1 MDTTQKDETNQSVLR
16 PLIFISH
23 DSRDAKIAQAFC
35 ELVEKASLGILQ
47 TFCSSDRTGGRGI
60 EYGTL
65 WFTKILERLSSAS
78 EVVCLL
84 TPRSMNRPWILYEAG
99 VAVGKRDTPVR
110 GVVLG
115 LSINDANKGP
125 FAQLQNCA
133 GDTESIA
140 KLVTDMVKRLIPQAQ
155 PTPDLIRTQSDAF
168 VGSITPLLEKDPE
181 VTPPRHTPEDD
192 GLDSVLTARLLEEI
206 KEIANRLP
214 SRLEEIFPR
223 STFEE
228 INGQL
233 RATVKAADEVRR
245 SASQTLKGESK
256 ELHDR
261 IDEIHTIVEDHL
273 GKIPAISALMKC
285 GILNIH
291 EDRPSAEGHILEI
304 LSKAKD
310 HIEVIGISLRSL
322 FQGGGKLNKA
332 ILDMLADAA
341 ESERQTP
348 SWRVM
353 VLDPECD
360 QARYRS
366 EREEP
371 EGTKLEEGNLHRE
384 VDLTIQVVD
393 HWHKR
398 GCNIELRAYKG
409 SPSCFLMII
418 DNTIFVE
425 QYHYGRAGGARVAEL
440 VPLLEFISDSN
451 TYREL
456 LGHFDYMWNNLSRP
470 MSGKQNN
477 RNNNTT

>member
-1 MDTTQKDETNQSVLR
+1 MDTPQEHDSDRAAQR

-23 DSRDAKIAQAFC
+23 DSRDAQIARAFC
-35 ELVEKASLGILQ
+35 DLIEKSSLGILE
-47 TFCSSDRTGGRGI
+47 TFCSSDRTGRGI
-60 EYGTL
+60 EYGSQ
-65 WFTKILERLSSAS
+65 WFTTILDRLSSAS

-84 TPRSMNRPWILYEAG
+84 TPLSMNRPWILYEAG
-99 VAVGKRDTPVR
+99 VASGKRDTPVL

-115 LSINDANKGP
+115 LSLSRANDGP
-125 FAQLQNCA
+125 FAQLQNCS
-133 GDTESIA
+133 GEPESIA
-140 KLVTDMVKRLIPQAQ
+140 TLVTRMVKRLIPQAQ
-155 PTPDLIRTQSDAF
+155 PNQDLIQSQADVF
-168 VGSITPLLEKDPE
+168 VNSIAPLLKGGS
-181 VTPPRHTPEDD
+181 EDTTARQVPKAE
-192 GLDSVLTARLLEEI
+192 GLDSTLAAQLLEEI
-206 KEIANRLP
+206 KEIANSLP
-214 SRLEEIFPR
+214 SRLEERFPR

-228 INGQL
+228 ISAQL
-233 RATVKAADEVRR
+233 RAAAQAADEVRQ
-245 SASQTLKGESK
+245 STNQTLKGESK

-285 GILNIH
+285 GILNIY
-291 EDRPSAEGHILEI
+291 EDRPSAEGHILEM

-322 FQGGGKLNKA
+322 FQGGGRLNKA
-332 ILDMLADAA
+332 ILDVLADAA
-341 ESERQTP
+341 ESKRQTP
-348 SWRVM
+348 KWRVM

-371 EGTKLEEGNLHRE
+371 KGTNLEEGNLHRE
-384 VDLTIQVVD
+384 VNLTIQVVD
-393 HWHKR
+393 NWRKR

-456 LGHFDYMWNNLSRP
+456 LGHFDYMWKSLSRAMP
-470 MSGKQNN
+470 RKQNN
-477 RNNNTT
+477 RVDHTA